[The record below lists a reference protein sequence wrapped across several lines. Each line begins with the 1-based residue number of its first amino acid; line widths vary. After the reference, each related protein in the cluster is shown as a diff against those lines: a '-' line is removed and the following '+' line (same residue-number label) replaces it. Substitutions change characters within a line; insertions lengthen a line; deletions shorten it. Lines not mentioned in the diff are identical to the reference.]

1 MYLTI
6 LDLILIL
13 ILFLFIAFGF
23 VLGLVQTIGALI
35 GVVLGAFLAGTF
47 YEPFGRWLAPF
58 FLGNS
63 NAAKI
68 VAFILIFTISNRL
81 VGLVFW
87 LINKIFNLISI
98 IPFTKSLNRI
108 LGAILGLVEGI
119 LVLGVILFFL
129 TDFGFSEWFNSI
141 VAASKVAEWLIWLAG
156 IVTPFLPGLIEKA
169 STYVG

>member
-13 ILFLFIAFGF
+13 IIFLFIAFGF

-47 YEPFGRWLAPF
+47 YEGFGQWLTPF
-58 FLGNS
+58 FLGNA

-68 VAFILIFTISNRL
+68 VAFILIFTVTNRL

-98 IPFTKSLNRI
+98 IPFAKSLNRI
-108 LGAILGLVEGI
+108 LGAFFGFLEGV
-119 LVLGVILFFL
+119 LALGVILFFL
-129 TDFGFSEWFNSI
+129 TDFGFSEWFNSV

-156 IVTPFLPGLIEKA
+156 IVTPFLPSLIEKA
-169 STYVG
+169 SAYVR